1 MEWMEWMEWM
11 DGRVRGYGLD
21 VLDILEREGWM
32 GKDWLDI
39 VERESEGEI
48 DSRKGVGVGF
58 G

>member
-1 MEWMEWMEWM
+1 
-11 DGRVRGYGLD
+11 
-21 VLDILEREGWM
+21 M

-39 VERESEGEI
+39 MDWERKRESEGEI